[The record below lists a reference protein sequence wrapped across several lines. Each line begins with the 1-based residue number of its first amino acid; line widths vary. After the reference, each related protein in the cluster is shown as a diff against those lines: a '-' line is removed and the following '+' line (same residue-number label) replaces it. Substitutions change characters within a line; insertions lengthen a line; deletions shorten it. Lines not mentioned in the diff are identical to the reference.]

1 MKHILSRSATLV
13 STPGVARKARYKRH
27 PHRYIIESLSTLS
40 SYLTTAHFLMV
51 RSTTFPFDLLRSD
64 TKSAARRGRLHLP
77 HGVVETPA
85 FMPVGTQGT
94 VKGLTI
100 DQVDGTGAHILL
112 GNTYHLSL
120 RPGSELVAELGG
132 LHGFM
137 GWDKPILTDSG
148 GFQIFSLGDMN
159 KVTEQGATFK
169 SHLDGSTINL
179 RPEDSIRIQ
188 EELGSDIAMVLDHV
202 IALPA
207 EDEAVKDASDRS
219 VRWAQRCKD
228 AAKRTDQAKFAIVQG
243 GLNPELRI
251 RCAEQ
256 LIKIGFDG
264 YAVGGLSVGEPPPEM
279 YRILEMICPVLP
291 TDQPRYLMGV
301 GRPIDLVEGIARGID
316 MFDCVMPTRNGRN
329 ASAFT
334 ANGQLKMRN
343 LCHSRDEAPIEAGCP
358 CLACKHSRAYIRHLF
373 QADEML
379 GPMLLSIHNLT
390 FYQRLMGWARTAIE
404 EDRFDAFLAEQ
415 RIKLG

>member
-1 MKHILSRSATLV
+1 
-13 STPGVARKARYKRH
+13 
-27 PHRYIIESLSTLS
+27 
-40 SYLTTAHFLMV
+40 MV
-51 RSTTFPFDLLRSD
+51 QSPQFPFEFLHAD
-64 TKSAARRGRLHLP
+64 TKTQARRGRLHLP

-100 DQVDGTGAHILL
+100 DQVAGTGAHILL
-112 GNTYHLSL
+112 GNTYHLAL
-120 RPGSELVAELGG
+120 RPGSELIAELGG
-132 LHGFM
+132 LHRFM
-137 GWDKPILTDSG
+137 GWNRPILTDSG
-148 GFQIFSLGDMN
+148 GFQIFSLGEMN
-159 KVTEQGATFK
+159 KVTEDGATFK
-169 SHLDGSTINL
+169 SHLDGSKIHL

-188 EELGSDIAMVLDHV
+188 EQLGSDIAMVLDHV

-207 EDEAVKDASDRS
+207 SDEAVLDASDRS

-228 AAKRTDQAKFAIVQG
+228 AAVRQDQAMFAIVQG
-243 GLNPELRI
+243 GLNPDVRV

-256 LIKIGFDG
+256 LMEVGFDG

-279 YRILEMICPVLP
+279 YRILDIVCPVLP

-329 ASAFT
+329 ATAFT
-334 ANGQLKMRN
+334 ANGLLKMRN
-343 LCHSRDEAPIEAGCP
+343 QSHARDDSPIEPDCH

-373 QADEML
+373 QAGEML
-379 GPMLLSIHNLT
+379 GPILLSIHNLT
-390 FYQRLMGWARTAIE
+390 FYQRLMSAARSAIE
-404 EDRFDAFLAEQ
+404 ADHFEEFLNEQ
-415 RIKLG
+415 RTRLA

>member
-1 MKHILSRSATLV
+1 
-13 STPGVARKARYKRH
+13 
-27 PHRYIIESLSTLS
+27 
-40 SYLTTAHFLMV
+40 
-51 RSTTFPFDLLRSD
+51 
-64 TKSAARRGRLHLP
+64 
-77 HGVVETPA
+77 
-85 FMPVGTQGT
+85 MPVGTQGT

-100 DQVDGTGAHILL
+100 DQVEKTGAHILL

-120 RPGSELVAELGG
+120 RPGSELIAQQGG
-132 LHGFM
+132 LHRFM

-159 KVTEQGATFK
+159 KVTEDGATFR
-169 SHLDGSTINL
+169 SHLNGAKIHL

-188 EELGSDIAMVLDHV
+188 EELGSDIARVLDHV

-207 EDEAVKDASDRS
+207 SDEAALDASDRS
-219 VRWAQRCKD
+219 VRWARRCKES
-228 AAKRTDQAKFAIVQG
+228 AKRSDQAKFAIVHG
-243 GLNPELRI
+243 GLNADLRI
-251 RCAEQ
+251 QCAEQ
-256 LIKIGFDG
+256 LIQIGFDG

-279 YRILEMICPVLP
+279 YRVLDIVCPVLP

-329 ASAFT
+329 ALAFT
-334 ANGQLKMRN
+334 ANGPLRMRN
-343 LCHSRDEAPIEAGCP
+343 QVHARDEKPIEEDCP
-358 CLACKHSRAYIRHLF
+358 CIACNRSRAYIRHLF

-390 FYQRLMGWARTAIE
+390 FYQRLMQWARQAIE
-404 EDRFDAFLAEQ
+404 EDRFDAFLLEQ
-415 RIKLG
+415 RSKLEPTQESD

>member
-1 MKHILSRSATLV
+1 
-13 STPGVARKARYKRH
+13 
-27 PHRYIIESLSTLS
+27 
-40 SYLTTAHFLMV
+40 
-51 RSTTFPFDLLRSD
+51 
-64 TKSAARRGRLHLP
+64 
-77 HGVVETPA
+77 
-85 FMPVGTQGT
+85 MPVGTQGT

-100 DQVDGTGAHILL
+100 DQVEKTGAHILL

-120 RPGSELVAELGG
+120 RPGSDLIAEQGG
-132 LHGFM
+132 LHRFM

-159 KVTEQGATFK
+159 KVTEDGATFR
-169 SHLDGSTINL
+169 SHLNGAKIHL

-207 EDEAVKDASDRS
+207 SDEAALDASDRS
-219 VRWAQRCKD
+219 VRWARRCKES
-228 AAKRTDQAKFAIVQG
+228 AKRSDQAKFAIVQG
-243 GLNPELRI
+243 GLNADLRI
-251 RCAEQ
+251 QCAEQ
-256 LIKIGFDG
+256 LIQIGFDG

-279 YRILEMICPVLP
+279 YRVLDIVCPVLP
-291 TDQPRYLMGV
+291 KDQPRYLMGV

-329 ASAFT
+329 ALAFT
-334 ANGQLKMRN
+334 ANGPLRMRN
-343 LCHSRDEAPIEAGCP
+343 QVHARDEKPIEEDCP
-358 CLACKHSRAYIRHLF
+358 CIACNRSRAYIRHLF

-390 FYQRLMGWARTAIE
+390 FYQRLMQRARQAIE
-404 EDRFDAFLAEQ
+404 EDRFEAFLLEQ
-415 RIKLG
+415 RSKLEPTPDSD

>member
-1 MKHILSRSATLV
+1 M
-13 STPGVARKARYKRH
+13 
-27 PHRYIIESLSTLS
+27 
-40 SYLTTAHFLMV
+40 
-51 RSTTFPFDLLRSD
+51 
-64 TKSAARRGRLHLP
+64 ARRGRLQLP

-94 VKGLTI
+94 VKGLSI
-100 DQVDGTGAHILL
+100 DQVAITGASILL

-120 RPGSELVAELGG
+120 RPSSELIAELGG
-132 LHGFM
+132 LHRFM

-148 GFQIFSLGDMN
+148 GFQIFSLGAMN
-159 KVTEQGATFK
+159 KVTEHGATFK
-169 SHLDGSTINL
+169 SHLDGSSIQL
-179 RPEDSIRIQ
+179 RPEDSMRIQ

-207 EDEAVKDASDRS
+207 TDEAVKDASDRS
-219 VRWAQRCKD
+219 VRWARRCKES
-228 AAKRTDQAKFAIVQG
+228 AARSDQAKFAIVQG

-251 RCAEQ
+251 QCAEQ
-256 LIKIGFDG
+256 LIGIGFDG
-264 YAVGGLSVGEPPPEM
+264 YAVGGLSVGEPPAEM
-279 YRILEMICPVLP
+279 YRILDEICPVLP
-291 TDQPRYLMGV
+291 IDQPRYLMGV
-301 GRPIDLVEGIARGID
+301 GRPIDLLEGIARGID

-334 ANGQLKMRN
+334 ADGPLKMRN
-343 LCHSRDEAPIEAGCP
+343 LCHARDDSPIEADCP

-390 FYQRLMGWARTAIE
+390 FYQRLMGRARRAIE
-404 EDRFDAFLAEQ
+404 EDRYSEFLSEQ
-415 RIKLG
+415 RKKLAFSEKYHES

>member
-1 MKHILSRSATLV
+1 
-13 STPGVARKARYKRH
+13 
-27 PHRYIIESLSTLS
+27 
-40 SYLTTAHFLMV
+40 
-51 RSTTFPFDLLRSD
+51 
-64 TKSAARRGRLHLP
+64 
-77 HGVVETPA
+77 
-85 FMPVGTQGT
+85 MPVGTQGT

-100 DQVDGTGAHILL
+100 DQVEKTGAHILL

-120 RPGSELVAELGG
+120 RPGSNLIAEQGG
-132 LHGFM
+132 LHRFM

-159 KVTEQGATFK
+159 KVTEDGATFR
-169 SHLDGSTINL
+169 SHLNGAKIHL

-207 EDEAVKDASDRS
+207 SDEAALDASDRS
-219 VRWAQRCKD
+219 VRWARRCKES
-228 AAKRTDQAKFAIVQG
+228 AKRSDQAKFAIVQG
-243 GLNPELRI
+243 GLNADLRI
-251 RCAEQ
+251 QCAEQ
-256 LIKIGFDG
+256 LIQIGFDG

-279 YRILEMICPVLP
+279 YRVLDIVCPVLP
-291 TDQPRYLMGV
+291 RDQPRYLMGV

-329 ASAFT
+329 ALAFT
-334 ANGQLKMRN
+334 ANGPLRMRN
-343 LCHSRDEAPIEAGCP
+343 QVHARDEKPIEEDCP
-358 CLACKHSRAYIRHLF
+358 CIACYRSRAYIRHLF

-390 FYQRLMGWARTAIE
+390 FYQRLMQWARQAIE
-404 EDRFDAFLAEQ
+404 EDRFEAFLLEQ
-415 RIKLG
+415 RSKLEPTQDSD

>member
-1 MKHILSRSATLV
+1 
-13 STPGVARKARYKRH
+13 
-27 PHRYIIESLSTLS
+27 
-40 SYLTTAHFLMV
+40 
-51 RSTTFPFDLLRSD
+51 
-64 TKSAARRGRLHLP
+64 LHLP

-100 DQVDGTGAHILL
+100 DQVAGTGAQILL
-112 GNTYHLSL
+112 GNTYHLAL
-120 RPGSELVAELGG
+120 RPGSELIAELGG
-132 LHGFM
+132 LHRFM
-137 GWDKPILTDSG
+137 GWNKPILTDSG
-148 GFQIFSLGDMN
+148 GFQIFSLGEMN
-159 KVTEQGATFK
+159 KVTEDGATFK
-169 SHLDGSTINL
+169 SHLDGSKIHL

-188 EELGSDIAMVLDHV
+188 EQLGSDIAMVLDHV

-207 EDEAVKDASDRS
+207 SDEAVLDASNRS

-228 AAKRTDQAKFAIVQG
+228 AAVRQDQAMFAIVQG
-243 GLNPELRI
+243 GLNPNVRV

-256 LIKIGFDG
+256 LIEVGFDG

-279 YRILEMICPVLP
+279 YRILDIVCPILP

-329 ASAFT
+329 ATAFT
-334 ANGQLKMRN
+334 ANGLLKMRN
-343 LCHSRDEAPIEAGCP
+343 QSHARDDSPIEPDCH

-373 QADEML
+373 QAGEML
-379 GPMLLSIHNLT
+379 GPILLSIHNLT
-390 FYQRLMGWARTAIE
+390 FYQRLMSSARIAIE
-404 EDRFDAFLAEQ
+404 EDHFEEFLNEQ
-415 RIKLG
+415 RTKLA

>member
-1 MKHILSRSATLV
+1 MVLSR
-13 STPGVARKARYKRH
+13 
-27 PHRYIIESLSTLS
+27 
-40 SYLTTAHFLMV
+40 
-51 RSTTFPFDLLRSD
+51 TFPFDLVRSD
-64 TKSAARRGRLHLP
+64 PKTQARRGRLHLP

-100 DQVDGTGAHILL
+100 DQVDSTGANILL

-120 RPGSELVAELGG
+120 RPGSQLIAELGG
-132 LHGFM
+132 LHRFM
-137 GWDKPILTDSG
+137 GWNKPILTDSG
-148 GFQIFSLGDMN
+148 GFQIFSLGEMN

-169 SHLDGSTINL
+169 SHLDGSVINL
-179 RPEDSIRIQ
+179 RPEDSMRIQ

-207 EDEAVKDASDRS
+207 SDEAVKDASDRS

-228 AAKRTDQAKFAIVQG
+228 SASRADQAKFAIVQG
-243 GLNPELRI
+243 GLSPDLRI
-251 RCAEQ
+251 QCAEQ
-256 LIKIGFDG
+256 LIAIGFDG

-279 YRILEMICPVLP
+279 YRILEKICPVLP
-291 TDQPRYLMGV
+291 SDQPRYLMGV
-301 GRPIDLVEGIARGID
+301 GRPIDLMEGIARGID

-334 ANGQLKMRN
+334 AEGTLKMRN
-343 LCHSRDEAPIEAGCP
+343 QCHARDDSPIEEDCP

-379 GPMLLSIHNLT
+379 GPTLLSIHNLT
-390 FYQRLMGWARTAIE
+390 FYQRLMSWARLAID
-404 EDRFDAFLAEQ
+404 EDRFEAFLFEQ
-415 RIKLG
+415 RRKLGSNDLP